1 MGGHE
6 KPAPVMVGKNGI
18 RLPQNYGLSYMD
30 YIDMTKWYV
39 QIPLDDIYILLLL
52 SLLLLL
58 LLYYIILYFI
68 ILYHIILYH
77 IILYHIILYHI
88 VLYIDGL

>member
-6 KPAPVMVGKNGI
+6 KPSPVMVGKNGI

-39 QIPLDDIYILLLL
+39 QIPLDDIYIYILLL
-52 SLLLLL
+52 SLLL
-58 LLYYIILYFI
+58 
-68 ILYHIILYH
+68 
-77 IILYHIILYHI
+77 
-88 VLYIDGL
+88 

>member
-6 KPAPVMVGKNGI
+6 KPSPVMVGKNGI

-39 QIPLDDIYILLLL
+39 QIPLDDIYIYIYYYHYYYDYYYSIIILYYTL
-52 SLLLLL
+52 SYYIILFYIILYYIIS
-58 LLYYIILYFI
+58 YYIILY
-68 ILYHIILYH
+68 
-77 IILYHIILYHI
+77 
-88 VLYIDGL
+88 YI